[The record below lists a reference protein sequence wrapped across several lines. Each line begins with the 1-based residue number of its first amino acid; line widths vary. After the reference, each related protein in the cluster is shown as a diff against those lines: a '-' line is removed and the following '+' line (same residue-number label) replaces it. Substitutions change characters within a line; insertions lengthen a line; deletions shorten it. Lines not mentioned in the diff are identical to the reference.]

1 MEAVELCEG
10 SMLGR
15 VLRAAYHLL
24 HLGLVTPGSQCSLSV
39 KWGDGPISCT
49 IQKLTEKEMASRGF
63 HESQAWW
70 QRPVILTPGETE
82 TAEF

>member
-10 SMLGR
+10 SMSGP

-39 KWGDGPISCT
+39 KWGDGPTSCI
-49 IQKLTEKEMASRGF
+49 IQKLTEKKWLQEDFMKVRPGGRG
-63 HESQAWW
+63 
-70 QRPVILTPGETE
+70 P
-82 TAEF
+82 